1 MIPPGAMVPWRDR
14 STARSP
20 DRLYAA
26 IAAHCVA
33 ARLRGGKQLAP
44 RPTAPTSMN
53 SRTHPLQ
60 RRFYDPGNCECVVVV
75 RDISE
80 GRAASLLS
88 AVGNFRRTPYPGV
101 LVGNFLE
108 SLRAT
113 RDVRPSEVPVD
124 PRHQFHGQSQSALLR
139 AVHAEPGVFANVE
152 KAVPI
157 DVLLP
162 FERDDVT
169 ETLCDALAD
178 LSGLVAGRSFHV
190 RARLRGMKGRVE
202 GNAVERALG
211 AYLYELASAD
221 GDPPTVSFE
230 DPDVIVVVQVLGCRV
245 GFSFLEREVRS
256 LEIVRPR

>member
-1 MIPPGAMVPWRDR
+1 
-14 STARSP
+14 
-20 DRLYAA
+20 
-26 IAAHCVA
+26 
-33 ARLRGGKQLAP
+33 
-44 RPTAPTSMN
+44 MN

-60 RRFYDPGNCECVVVV
+60 RRFYDPGNCECVLVV

-88 AVGNFRRTPYPGV
+88 AVGDFRRTPYPGV
-101 LVGNFLE
+101 LVGNFRT
-108 SLRAT
+108 SLPAAPG
-113 RDVRPSEVPVD
+113 DHAAEPAAD
-124 PRHQFHGQSQSALLR
+124 PRHPFHGQSQNALLR

-169 ETLCDALAD
+169 ETLCDALAG

-211 AYLYELASAD
+211 AYLYDRASAD

-230 DPDVIVVVQVLGCRV
+230 DPDIIVVVQVLGCRV
-245 GFSFLEREVRS
+245 GYSFLEREVRS